1 MEWVKA
7 LHVISVIAWM
17 AGMLYLPRLYV
28 YHADAAVG
36 SEKSETFKVMERR
49 LYRGIINPAMVATFV
64 FGIWMI
70 WAGFVDWSMVWP
82 WIKAIAVILMSAFH
96 GLLGRWRRAFAEDR
110 NTRPARFYRL
120 VNEVP
125 TVLMIVIVLMVIAK
139 PF

>member
-7 LHVISVIAWM
+7 LHVVAVIAWM

-28 YHADAAVG
+28 YHAEAVKG
-36 SEKSETFKVMERR
+36 SIQSETFKIMERR
-49 LYRGIINPAMVATFV
+49 LYRGIINPAMILSFV

-70 WAGFVDWSMVWP
+70 WAGFVDWSMLWP
-82 WIKAIAVILMSAFH
+82 WIKAAAVLAMSAFH

-110 NTRPARFYRL
+110 NVYPAKFYRM

-139 PF
+139 PL